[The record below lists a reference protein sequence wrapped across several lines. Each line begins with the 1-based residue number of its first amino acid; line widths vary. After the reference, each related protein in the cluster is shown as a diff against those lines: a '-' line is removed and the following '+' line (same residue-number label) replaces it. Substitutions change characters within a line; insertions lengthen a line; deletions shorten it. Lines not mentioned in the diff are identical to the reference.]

1 VSPGVVEVRSFR
13 AGDERAIID
22 GLNRSRSRPI
32 SLEDWSWSYPP
43 FEEGRPIVVAVKDGR
58 VVAHIGGV
66 VSVFQNDDRA
76 IPALA
81 VADEFAL
88 SEVGDTEERNR
99 LLERL
104 LQAWKN
110 EFGGGEQSRFV
121 YRLVG
126 EDEGRGSSALTGGH
140 RVALPRV
147 DILAR
152 RIAAGSS
159 IRRLAYRAEAA
170 RDWEPRLDA
179 LWRRVMRS
187 YPFAAVRNAE
197 TALLRHAGHPRVRRH
212 RFLVFPR
219 FSRHAVAFAVFETDP
234 SRCRWVDLVWDHD
247 EPGALD
253 LVCHL
258 SRRLASQVGAMDERI
273 VLGGDPAARAHLE
286 RRSFRPVGALEDVS
300 LAVFS
305 LPRDVDPAALDSL
318 CYLTQ
323 TDLDPLRRLG

>member
-1 VSPGVVEVRSFR
+1 MSPGGAEIRVFR

-22 GLNRSRSRPI
+22 GLNRSRRQPI

-43 FEEGRPIVVAVKDGR
+43 SEKGRPIVVAVKGGR

-66 VSVFQNDDRA
+66 ASVFQLDSRA
-76 IPALA
+76 VPALA

-88 SEVGDTEERNR
+88 SEVGGAAEQNR
-99 LLERL
+99 IQGEM
-104 LQAWKN
+104 LQVWMN
-110 EFGGGEQSRFV
+110 EFGGADQSRMI

-126 EDEGRGSSALTGGH
+126 EDENGGSSAVTGG
-140 RVALPRV
+140 RRLALPRV
-147 DILAR
+147 DVLAR
-152 RIAAGSS
+152 RTAVRSRV
-159 IRRLAYRAEAA
+159 RRLAFRAEAA

-179 LWRRVMRS
+179 LWRRVARF
-187 YPFAAVRNAE
+187 YHFAAVRDAE

-247 EPGALD
+247 ELGALD
-253 LVCHL
+253 LLSHV

-273 VLGGDPAARAHLE
+273 VLGGDPAARARLE
-286 RRSFRPVGALEDVS
+286 ELGFLSGGVLEDIS
-300 LAVFS
+300 LEVYS
-305 LPRDVDPAALDSL
+305 LPRGVGAGSL
-318 CYLTQ
+318 QSRCYVTQ